1 MNTFRTLVAA
11 IAVAGATLI
20 GAAAHAQQL
29 VKIGYAVSR
38 DSHYGAGADAFC
50 DTLEKG
56 SANRFKCSQAP
67 NATLGNER
75 EMVESAQIGSL
86 DVAFVSSGTVGNFVP
101 DIRVLDVP
109 FLFRDTEHARA
120 TLDGAVGQKLLAAF
134 PAKGLIAMAW
144 GENGFRHLTTSRR
157 EIRAPAD
164 LANIKLR
171 TMENRVHVESFRA
184 LGALPTPMAWP
195 EVYTA
200 LQQGTID
207 GQENPLSILV
217 TAKLWQVQKHLA
229 LTSHVYSP
237 TLLIASPALWSKLNA
252 ADRQLFMGAAKAG
265 AAAQR
270 ERVTREA
277 QTAVALLEKEGMA
290 ITRPDTAEFRKA
302 LAPTFKKF
310 EAQFG
315 SDIASIQR
323 VQ

>member
-1 MNTFRTLVAA
+1 MKASRVLLTLAL
-11 IAVAGATLI
+11 AGTCLFSAT
-20 GAAAHAQQL
+20 AQAQKV

-50 DTLEKG
+50 AHIEKQS
-56 SANRFKCSQAP
+56 SARFKCSQAP

-75 EMVESAQIGSL
+75 EMVEAAQIGAL

-109 FLFRDTEHARA
+109 FLFRDYAHARS
-120 TLDGAVGQKLLAAF
+120 TLDGDIGNKLLAAF

-144 GENGFRHLTTSRR
+144 GENGFRHITTSS
-157 EIRAPAD
+157 RAIAKPQD
-164 LANIKLR
+164 LANVKLR
-171 TMENRVHVESFRA
+171 TMENRVHVDSFKA

-217 TAKLWQVQKHLA
+217 TAKLWQVQKHLS
-229 LTSHVYSP
+229 LTGHVYSP
-237 TLLIASPALWSKLNA
+237 TLLIASPALWKSLNA
-252 ADRQLFMGAAKAG
+252 DDQKMFTAAARAG
-265 AAAQR
+265 AQAQR
-270 ERVTREA
+270 ARVTAED
-277 QTAVALLEKEGMA
+277 QTAIALLEKEGM
-290 ITRPDTAEFRKA
+290 TVSRPDNAAFRDA

-310 EAQFG
+310 DASFG
-315 SDIASIQR
+315 PALAAIRAAR
-323 VQ
+323 

>member
-1 MNTFRTLVAA
+1 MKHFRHVSIALTM
-11 IAVAGATLI
+11 AVASLT
-20 GAAAHAQQL
+20 GAAVQAQQV

-50 DTLEKG
+50 DSLEKN

-134 PAKGLIAMAW
+134 PSKGLIAMAW

-157 EIRAPAD
+157 EIKEPAD

-237 TLLIASPALWSKLNA
+237 TLLIASPNTFNKLSA
-252 ADRQLFMGAAKAG
+252 ADKQLFLNAAKAG
-265 AAAQR
+265 ATAQR

-277 QTAVALLEKEGMA
+277 QTAVALLEKEGMTV
-290 ITRPDTAEFRKA
+290 TRPNTSEFRKA

-315 SDIASIQR
+315 ADLAAIQK